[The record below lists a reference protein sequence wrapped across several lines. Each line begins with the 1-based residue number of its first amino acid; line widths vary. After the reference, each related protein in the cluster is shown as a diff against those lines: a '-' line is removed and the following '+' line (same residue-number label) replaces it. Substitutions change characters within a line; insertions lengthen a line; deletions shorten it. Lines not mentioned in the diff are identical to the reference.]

1 MAEAPEAAA
10 RTTALGPHIMRVI
23 DELISYL
30 WRNKK
35 LSVEDI
41 HWLSNHDYCD
51 IWNFHDG
58 DDFYW
63 ERVRTGDDDNH
74 DTEDEFD
81 NWESGRR
88 TVRKNSG
95 APADAKSLI
104 DDLTSRLAAQREAST
119 DMLGGLARL
128 APKAGETP
136 EAAARHI
143 ANGETSATAQAIAN
157 LITSADDGLSAVTRI
172 AVCNYIH
179 VEPEDRP
186 GPAWRAYR
194 KLIASRDIDA
204 IGKYNWILKEPEI
217 AAAYML
223 VRAQTRIAEA
233 LSELIEHDPQKIA
246 RALIP
251 FDAASFWFLCL
262 LLTAKHADRG
272 NRRAP
277 GVIAPRAH
285 ALPDFDSLY
294 RMIDFTL
301 SVVDGGRKQNILDD
315 EFHPL
320 GMFFLSR
327 FHRRRLIRPPRT
339 VRMIRALERE
349 AIKGLSAFDA
359 WDKTYRPPEV
369 FDDWK
374 STKE

>member
-1 MAEAPEAAA
+1 
-10 RTTALGPHIMRVI
+10 MRVI

-51 IWNFHDG
+51 VWNFHDG

-63 ERVRTGDDDNH
+63 ERVRAGDDDDH
-74 DTEDEFD
+74 DNEDEFD
-81 NWESGRR
+81 NWEPGPR
-88 TVRKNSG
+88 TARTSAGGQAN
-95 APADAKSLI
+95 AKSLI
-104 DDLTSRLAAQREAST
+104 DDLTTRLAAGREASG
-119 DMLGGLARL
+119 DALDGLARL
-128 APKAGETP
+128 APQAGGTL
-136 EAAARHI
+136 EAAASHV
-143 ANGETSATAQAIAN
+143 ANTQTSETAQAIAN
-157 LITSADDGLSAVTRI
+157 VIANADDGLSTITRI

-179 VEPEDRP
+179 VEPEERP

-194 KLIASRDIDA
+194 KLIASRDIAA

-217 AAAYML
+217 AAAYTL
-223 VRAQTRIAEA
+223 VRAQTHIAEA
-233 LSELIEHDPQKIA
+233 LGELIEHDPQKIA
-246 RALIP
+246 RPLIP

-262 LLTAKHADRG
+262 LLTAKHADRDG
-272 NRRAP
+272 RRAP
-277 GVIAPRAH
+277 DVIAPRAH

-294 RMIDFTL
+294 RMIDLTL
-301 SVVDGGRKQNILDD
+301 GAVDGGNKQQILDD
-315 EFHPL
+315 ESHPL

-339 VRMIRALERE
+339 VRMIRTLERQ

-359 WDKTYRPPEV
+359 WDRAYRPPEV

-374 STKE
+374 STEE